1 MHLLAN
7 PAATLANAFRHSAC
21 QGVRLRPL
29 LRIGGDI
36 RPGPS
41 VADELSNV
49 SGAWSFHIRARVVLF
64 CLACSVREPSAGP
77 RRVPGGACGGVFAG
91 PRHAPGLER
100 LWETGRHAGWPGETA
115 PPPRPSP
122 APGSLVRGHEVF
134 GAPADSFCKPFS
146 LHREIQSTQGRE
158 VRTLCWPPA
167 GGHGSPQALLSFD

>member
-7 PAATLANAFRHSAC
+7 HAATLANAFRHSAC

-115 PPPRPSP
+115 PPP
-122 APGSLVRGHEVF
+122 APVL
-134 GAPADSFCKPFS
+134 
-146 LHREIQSTQGRE
+146 
-158 VRTLCWPPA
+158 
-167 GGHGSPQALLSFD
+167 PQAAWSEGTRRSVHLLTHFANPSAFIGKYRAPKGGR